1 MLEIGVLP
9 PNRTL
14 TGAAEDAEH
23 DPRPLLHRVMSAD
36 PSEGE
41 SAVVGAELS
50 IQSTI
55 SQQQQFDHIVRPG
68 ESIQA
73 VIERA
78 APGERLLL
86 DAGEHTEGFTLRRD
100 ILIMGRHE
108 PSTSESESSA
118 AVPSSSTVLRLGTDG
133 RVLLE
138 AGHVQGLLILR
149 GEPSRDPSP
158 ANVAVAAA
166 GADPSGWFLVE
177 LRGREPTLEWCEVAG
192 GVRVLGGAKPTVRR
206 CVVRDSAGS
215 GVLVVPLMSPPAAI
229 QSVTCATIL
238 GSSGWALA

>member
-14 TGAAEDAEH
+14 TGAAEDAGH
-23 DPRPLLHRVMSAD
+23 DPQPLLHRVMSAD

-50 IQSTI
+50 LQSTL
-55 SQQQQFDHIVRPG
+55 SQQQQFDHIIKPG
-68 ESIQA
+68 ESIQSA
-73 VIERA
+73 IERA

-118 AVPSSSTVLRLGTDG
+118 R
-133 RVLLE
+133 
-138 AGHVQGLLILR
+138 AG
-149 GEPSRDPSP
+149 P
-158 ANVAVAAA
+158 
-166 GADPSGWFLVE
+166 
-177 LRGREPTLEWCEVAG
+177 
-192 GVRVLGGAKPTVRR
+192 
-206 CVVRDSAGS
+206 
-215 GVLVVPLMSPPAAI
+215 
-229 QSVTCATIL
+229 
-238 GSSGWALA
+238 

>member
-50 IQSTI
+50 LQSTL
-55 SQQQQFDHIVRPG
+55 SQQQQFDHVVRPG

-73 VIERA
+73 AIERA

-118 AVPSSSTVLRLGTDG
+118 AVPPSSTVLSSVNRRLRPIT
-133 RVLLE
+133 
-138 AGHVQGLLILR
+138 AC
-149 GEPSRDPSP
+149 SP
-158 ANVAVAAA
+158 VSPFWVITAFLAWQHAANT
-166 GADPSGWFLVE
+166 
-177 LRGREPTLEWCEVAG
+177 R
-192 GVRVLGGAKPTVRR
+192 
-206 CVVRDSAGS
+206 
-215 GVLVVPLMSPPAAI
+215 LMSARPAA
-229 QSVTCATIL
+229 
-238 GSSGWALA
+238 